1 MDIPVKLATYGTHD
15 EDKKKKNHTTQYVDF
30 TMRKQTQIT

>member
-15 EDKKKKNHTTQYVDF
+15 EDKQKKNTQHS
-30 TMRKQTQIT
+30 TWISLCASKHK